1 MIRRRIS
8 GFSLVELLVALTIGL
23 FLVSG
28 ILYIYLSTRS
38 SYSTN
43 DAAARV
49 QEDARFA
56 MERLTRDIRMAG
68 YTGCANSLDIKP
80 NVIANALQGAGM
92 DFLLGDGIRVFPD
105 GTGWTNPTSN
115 PVINRIAG
123 TDVIT
128 LKGVGQCSARLR
140 GNMTAENANIQ
151 IDTNPCNWVAGD
163 VLIISDC
170 TSADIFQATNVSSG
184 NVTIAHASS
193 SNIDNKLSKAYGT
206 DALVWQYSETTY
218 FIGLHPTIGQ
228 PMLYQI
234 AFNGVARPVSD
245 IVGNLYNMQFLLNL
259 DTDGD
264 GDVDSSGVLPGSV
277 ASWPQVA
284 SVQLAFDV
292 RSEDANSGTN
302 ASSYTFNGGTVTDR
316 RLRRSYSTTIGI
328 RNRLP

>member
-1 MIRRRIS
+1 MMRRQTR

-56 MERLTRDIRMAG
+56 MERLTRDVRMAG
-68 YTGCANSLDIKP
+68 YMGCTNTLDITP
-80 NVIANALQGAGM
+80 NVIANALQGTGM
-92 DFLLGDGIRVFPD
+92 GFLLGDGIRIYPD
-105 GTGWTNPTSN
+105 GAGWTNPTSS
-115 PVINRIAG
+115 PVITRVAG

-140 GNMTAENANIQ
+140 GNMTADNANIQ
-151 IDTNPCNWVAGD
+151 IDTNPCNWVAGN
-163 VLIISDC
+163 VLVISDC

-184 NVTIAHASS
+184 NVTIAHAQS
-193 SNIDNKLSKAYGT
+193 SNTDNKLSKAYGT

-234 AFNGVARPVSD
+234 ASNGVARAVSD
-245 IVGNLYNMQFLLNL
+245 VVGNVYGMQFVANL

-264 GDVDSSGVLPGSV
+264 GDVDSAGTLPGAV
-277 ASWPQVA
+277 VSWSQVA
-284 SVQLAFDV
+284 SVGLAFDV
-292 RSEDANSGTN
+292 RSEDAISGSG
-302 ASSYTFNGGTVTDR
+302 ASSYTFNGGTVTDKR
-316 RLRRSYSTTIGI
+316 IRRSYSTTIGI